1 MRPSQICRSFGVVL
15 LLLLFSKVTPAQ
27 HCPPIFDS
35 FLSETK
41 LTPTR
46 DGKLKVHLIYNKMG
60 GRSHEAYQAYMIA
73 FLKSDAANAFP
84 KKPGEI
90 FDRKLSIVL
99 ATDLV
104 KKQKNKNDEDDDTY
118 LFDAEVDLTKLTSDL
133 AELRKIDLAAKD
145 SPVEI
150 CFAFFIPFL
159 ADEKYSL
166 LAGLPEDRH
175 ECNYGEE
182 PALLSFQ
189 FPQCCNAFSKQ
200 SQPNKDQTPD
210 FFFTFRHLDAK

>member
-1 MRPSQICRSFGVVL
+1 MRPSQICRSIGVVL
-15 LLLLFSKVTPAQ
+15 LLLLFSKIASAQ

-46 DGKLKVHLIYNKMG
+46 DGKLKVNLTYNKMG
-60 GRSHEAYQAYMIA
+60 GRSHEAYQAYLIA

-84 KKPGEI
+84 KKSGEI
-90 FDRKLSIVL
+90 FDPKLSIVL
-99 ATDLV
+99 KTDLV
-104 KKQKNKNDEDDDTY
+104 KKQKNKDDEDDDTY

-133 AELRKIDLAAKD
+133 AELRKIDLTAKD

-166 LAGLPEDRH
+166 LSGLPEDRH

-182 PALLSFQ
+182 PALLTFQ
-189 FPQCCNAFSKQ
+189 FPQCCNAHAKQ
-200 SQPNKDQTPD
+200 ALPNKEQAPN
-210 FFFTFRHLDAK
+210 FFFTFRHLDGK